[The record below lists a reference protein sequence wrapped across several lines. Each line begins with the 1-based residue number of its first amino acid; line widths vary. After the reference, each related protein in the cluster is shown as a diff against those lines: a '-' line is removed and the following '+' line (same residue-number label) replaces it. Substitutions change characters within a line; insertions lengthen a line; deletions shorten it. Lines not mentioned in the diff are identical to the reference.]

1 LDSGFDRIQALRWN
15 LLFGAATIPG
25 AVLAYLTLGS
35 LQTVVGPILALSQPA
50 SSTSDWRM
58 WFPDC
63 IDVSAPRWGLLQVLL
78 IVAGIG
84 TVIGLQW
91 SLG

>member
-1 LDSGFDRIQALRWN
+1 
-15 LLFGAATIPG
+15 
-25 AVLAYLTLGS
+25 
-35 LQTVVGPILALSQPA
+35 
-50 SSTSDWRM
+50 M
-58 WFPDC
+58 WFPGC
-63 IDVSAPRWGLLQVLL
+63 IDVSAPIWGLLQVLL